1 MQAELIGKASGELK
15 QDILSATVIKTY
27 KAERMIVQENNTKTE
42 EVTIVSNVA
51 SSAPTKNVHQTEK
64 SLDQKAS
71 AWDNI
76 AIKKQILLEIKKPEI
91 SVVEIHKTDGFESSD
106 TTRNMMEKVLFEYFY
121 SNVTNIIKTSIE
133 VTSKLF
139 RKKIGFGFIS
149 ENNRLF
155 KSKILSVDKSLFF
168 DTEKVKHNC

>member
-76 AIKKQILLEIKKPEI
+76 AIK
-91 SVVEIHKTDGFESSD
+91 TDIAW
-106 TTRNMMEKVLFEYFY
+106 N
-121 SNVTNIIKTSIE
+121 
-133 VTSKLF
+133 
-139 RKKIGFGFIS
+139 
-149 ENNRLF
+149 
-155 KSKILSVDKSLFF
+155 
-168 DTEKVKHNC
+168 